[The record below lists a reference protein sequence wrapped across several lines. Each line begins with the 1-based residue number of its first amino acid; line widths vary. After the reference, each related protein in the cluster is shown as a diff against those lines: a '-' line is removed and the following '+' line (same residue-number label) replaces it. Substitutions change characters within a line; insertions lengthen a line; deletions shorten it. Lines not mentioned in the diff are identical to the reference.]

1 MFAEG
6 APPQS
11 RRREFSPQ
19 AVFLRSALLPLGPI
33 SRTVREKI
41 DKPPQKRYTFP
52 RYGGGLAPQELTE
65 ARTLLDVV
73 LDALL
78 DTLKMLPFL
87 FVLYVLIELLEHRT
101 RVGAPSRALSGKA
114 APFIGGA
121 TGLIPL
127 CGFSV
132 MAGKLFE
139 RGLITL
145 GTLLAVFIATND
157 EALLVLAL
165 AELSWQ
171 RKLLSI
177 GVILAVKLVLAVAAG
192 YLADVLF
199 RGRVATAPLPAPAHE
214 HGHDHAHEHE
224 HAHEHHDHEHG
235 HDHEEFHVCEHK
247 HEGALTLYF
256 LSPLLHALQVAAA
269 ILVVNFA
276 FGTLFFLVGEERVVG
291 FLEGA
296 GYWFQPLVA
305 VLVGLV
311 PNCAS
316 SVVLAETYAVGGLT
330 LASCLAG
337 LVTNTGLGILVLF
350 QNAKAWKRNLAILG
364 ALTALGI
371 AVGYAGNALML
382 FF

>member
-1 MFAEG
+1 M
-6 APPQS
+6 
-11 RRREFSPQ
+11 
-19 AVFLRSALLPLGPI
+19 
-33 SRTVREKI
+33 
-41 DKPPQKRYTFP
+41 
-52 RYGGGLAPQELTE
+52 
-65 ARTLLDVV
+65 LDVV

-101 RVGAPSRALSGKA
+101 RVGAPSRALSGRA
-114 APFIGGA
+114 APLIGGA

-177 GVILAVKLVLAVAAG
+177 GVILIVKLVLAAAAG
-192 YLADVLF
+192 YLADFLF
-199 RGRVATAPLPAPAHE
+199 RRRAVSPFPLPAPAHE
-214 HGHDHAHEHE
+214 HAHAHEHDHAHDNEHAHDHE
-224 HAHEHHDHEHG
+224 HAHEHHDHGHG

-350 QNAKAWKRNLAILG
+350 QNAKAWKRNLAVLG

-382 FF
+382 LF

>member
-1 MFAEG
+1 MSEATTALCPSG
-6 APPQS
+6 QS
-11 RRREFSPQ
+11 H
-19 AVFLRSALLPLGPI
+19 PLGYI
-33 SRTVREKI
+33 CEIGRE
-41 DKPPQKRYTFP
+41 
-52 RYGGGLAPQELTE
+52 
-65 ARTLLDVV
+65 
-73 LDALL
+73 
-78 DTLKMLPFL
+78 
-87 FVLYVLIELLEHRT
+87 
-101 RVGAPSRALSGKA
+101 
-114 APFIGGA
+114 
-121 TGLIPL
+121 
-127 CGFSV
+127 
-132 MAGKLFE
+132 
-139 RGLITL
+139 
-145 GTLLAVFIATND
+145 
-157 EALLVLAL
+157 
-165 AELSWQ
+165 
-171 RKLLSI
+171 
-177 GVILAVKLVLAVAAG
+177 ILARRKAEEA
-192 YLADVLF
+192 
-199 RGRVATAPLPAPAHE
+199 AHE
-214 HGHDHAHEHE
+214 HVHEHACCSGHEHTHDHAHEHVRACCETHDYAHEHAHEHACCDAHDHE
-224 HAHEHHDHEHG
+224 HAHEHHEHG
-235 HDHEEFHVCEHK
+235 HGHEEFHVCEHK

-350 QNAKAWKRNLAILG
+350 QNAKAWKRNLAVLG

-382 FF
+382 LF

>member
-1 MFAEG
+1 M
-6 APPQS
+6 
-11 RRREFSPQ
+11 
-19 AVFLRSALLPLGPI
+19 
-33 SRTVREKI
+33 
-41 DKPPQKRYTFP
+41 
-52 RYGGGLAPQELTE
+52 
-65 ARTLLDVV
+65 LDVV

-101 RVGAPSRALSGKA
+101 RVGAPSRALSGRA
-114 APFIGGA
+114 APLIGGA

-171 RKLLSI
+171 QKLLSI
-177 GVILAVKLVLAVAAG
+177 GVILAVKLVLAAAAG

-199 RGRVATAPLPAPAHE
+199 RGRAVTAPLPAPAHE
-214 HGHDHAHEHE
+214 HGHDHAHEHDHAHDHEPAHEHDHAHDHEPAHDHAHAHDHELVHDHE
-224 HAHEHHDHEHG
+224 HAHEHHDHDHG

-256 LSPLLHALQVAAA
+256 FSPLLHALQVAAA

-350 QNAKAWKRNLAILG
+350 QNAKAWKRNLAVLG

-382 FF
+382 LF

>member
-1 MFAEG
+1 M
-6 APPQS
+6 
-11 RRREFSPQ
+11 
-19 AVFLRSALLPLGPI
+19 L
-33 SRTVREKI
+33 
-41 DKPPQKRYTFP
+41 
-52 RYGGGLAPQELTE
+52 PQEFTE

-114 APFIGGA
+114 APLIGGA

-177 GVILAVKLVLAVAAG
+177 GVILIVKLVLAAAAG
-192 YLADVLF
+192 YLADFLF
-199 RGRVATAPLPAPAHE
+199 RRKAQPLSPLPAPAHE
-214 HGHDHAHEHE
+214 HAHAHEHDHAHDNEHAHDHE
-224 HAHEHHDHEHG
+224 HAHEHHEHG

-276 FGTLFFLVGEERVVG
+276 FGTLFYLVGEERVVG

-350 QNAKAWKRNLAILG
+350 QNAKAWKRNLAVLG

-382 FF
+382 LF

>member
-1 MFAEG
+1 MLGHIKAAIVTDEG
-6 APPQS
+6 NGVTLNLTDLDNGV
-11 RRREFSPQ
+11 EHHGT
-19 AVFLRSALLPLGPI
+19 L
-33 SRTVREKI
+33 E
-41 DKPPQKRYTFP
+41 
-52 RYGGGLAPQELTE
+52 PQEKVHFDFMC
-65 ARTLLDVV
+65 AVLDV
-73 LDALL
+73 DEHE
-78 DTLKMLPFL
+78 LKHQM
-87 FVLYVLIELLEHRT
+87 YHAIDD
-101 RVGAPSRALSGKA
+101 
-114 APFIGGA
+114 
-121 TGLIPL
+121 TGLDYEL
-127 CGFSV
+127 
-132 MAGKLFE
+132 
-139 RGLITL
+139 
-145 GTLLAVFIATND
+145 D
-157 EALLVLAL
+157 EHV
-165 AELSWQ
+165 EC
-171 RKLLSI
+171 
-177 GVILAVKLVLAVAAG
+177 
-192 YLADVLF
+192 
-199 RGRVATAPLPAPAHE
+199 HC
-214 HGHDHAHEHE
+214 HDHDHHHDHDHDHE
-224 HAHEHHDHEHG
+224 HAHDHDHEHG
-235 HDHEEFHVCEHK
+235 HGHDREEFHVCEHK

-350 QNAKAWKRNLAILG
+350 QNAKAWKRNLAVLG

-382 FF
+382 LF